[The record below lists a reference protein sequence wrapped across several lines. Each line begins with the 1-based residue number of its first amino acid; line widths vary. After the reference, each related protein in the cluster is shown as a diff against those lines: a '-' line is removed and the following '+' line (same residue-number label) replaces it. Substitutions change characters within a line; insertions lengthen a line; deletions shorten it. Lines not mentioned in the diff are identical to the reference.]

1 MAVVGFVGL
10 GVMGRPMAAN
20 LVHAGHEVRAF
31 SRGAAGR
38 ASAAALGVPVVADL
52 AETVRGA
59 DVVITMLPD
68 TPDVDAVALGPGG
81 VLEHLAP
88 TGAYIDMST
97 IEPGAALEIA
107 ERFRQ
112 AGHDALDAPVSGGEA
127 GAREG
132 TLSVMV
138 GGPADAVERWRDLLG
153 AMGSTVVRVG
163 EAGAGQVVKAAN
175 QLLVATHLQALAE
188 AVVFLE
194 AHDADVATGLSVIAR
209 GLGGSTV
216 IDRKADGVLSG
227 DFSPGF
233 RLELH
238 HKDLG
243 IVEGAA
249 RTRGAVLPVTALVGR
264 LVQSLVQRGDG
275 GLDHSALVSLA
286 RELNGAAGGPRQG
299 TGQDATQGT
308 QDGTEPR

>member
-20 LVHAGHEVRAF
+20 LVRAGHEVRAF

-38 ASAAALGVPVVADL
+38 ERAAELGVPVVGGIGEA
-52 AETVRGA
+52 VRGA

-68 TPDVDAVALGPGG
+68 TPDVRAVALGPDG
-81 VLEHLAP
+81 VLDHLAP
-88 TGAYIDMST
+88 GGAYIDMST
-97 IEPGAALEIA
+97 IEPGAAREIA
-107 ERFRQ
+107 ARFAA
-112 AGHDALDAPVSGGEA
+112 AGHDVLDAPVSGGEA

-138 GGPADAVERWRDLLG
+138 GGPADVVERWRELLG
-153 AMGSTVVRVG
+153 AMGTTVVRVG
-163 EAGAGQVVKAAN
+163 DAGGGQVVKAAN
-175 QLLVATHLQALAE
+175 QLVVATHLQALAE

-216 IDRKADGVLSG
+216 LDRKTAGVLAG
-227 DFSPGF
+227 DFAPGF
-233 RLELH
+233 RLDLH

-249 RTRGAVLPVTALVGR
+249 RARGAVLPVTGLVGR

-275 GLDHSALVSLA
+275 GLDHSALVALA
-286 RELNGAAGGPRQG
+286 RELNG
-299 TGQDATQGT
+299 TGEA
-308 QDGTEPR
+308 R

>member
-20 LVHAGHEVRAF
+20 LVRAGHEVRAF

-38 ASAAALGVPVVADL
+38 ASAAELGVPVVASV
-52 AETVRGA
+52 AEAVKGA
-59 DVVITMLPD
+59 DVVLTMLPD
-68 TPDVDAVALGPGG
+68 TPDVRAVALGPDG

-88 TGAYIDMST
+88 SGAYIDLST
-97 IEPGAALEIA
+97 IQPGAAREIA
-107 ERFRQ
+107 ARFAE
-112 AGHDALDAPVSGGEA
+112 AGHDVLDAPVSGGEA

-132 TLSVMV
+132 TLSIMV
-138 GGPADAVERWRDLLG
+138 GGPADVAERWRDLLG
-153 AMGSTVVRVG
+153 AMGTTVVRVG
-163 EAGAGQVVKAAN
+163 EAGGGQVVKAAN
-175 QLLVATHLQALAE
+175 QLVVATHLQALAE

-216 IDRKADGVLSG
+216 IDRKADGVLAG
-227 DFSPGF
+227 DFTPGF

-243 IVEGAA
+243 IVEDAA
-249 RTRGAVLPVTALVGR
+249 RARGAVLPVTALVRR

-275 GLDHSALVSLA
+275 GRDHSVLVALA
-286 RELNGAAGGPRQG
+286 RELNG
-299 TGQDATQGT
+299 TT
-308 QDGTEPR
+308 DGTEA

>member
-20 LVHAGHEVRAF
+20 LVRAGHEVRAF

-38 ASAAALGVPVVADL
+38 ASAAELGVPVVASV
-52 AETVRGA
+52 AEAVKGA
-59 DVVITMLPD
+59 DVVLTMLPD
-68 TPDVDAVALGPGG
+68 TPDVRAVALGPGG

-88 TGAYIDMST
+88 SGAYIDLST
-97 IEPGAALEIA
+97 IEPGAAREIA
-107 ERFRQ
+107 ARFAE
-112 AGHDALDAPVSGGEA
+112 AGHDVLDAPVSGGEA

-132 TLSVMV
+132 TLSIMV
-138 GGPADAVERWRDLLG
+138 GGPADVAERWRDLLG
-153 AMGSTVVRVG
+153 AMGTTVVRVG
-163 EAGAGQVVKAAN
+163 EAGGGQVVKAAN
-175 QLLVATHLQALAE
+175 QLVVATHLQALAE

-216 IDRKADGVLSG
+216 IDRKADGVLAG
-227 DFSPGF
+227 DFTPGF

-243 IVEGAA
+243 IVEDAA
-249 RTRGAVLPVTALVGR
+249 RARGAVLPVTALVGR

-275 GLDHSALVSLA
+275 GRDHSALVALA
-286 RELNGAAGGPRQG
+286 RELNG
-299 TGQDATQGT
+299 TT
-308 QDGTEPR
+308 DGTEAR

>member
-20 LVHAGHEVRAF
+20 LVRAGHEVRAF

-38 ASAAALGVPVVADL
+38 ERAAALDVPVVAGI
-52 AETVRGA
+52 AEAVRGA

-68 TPDVDAVALGPGG
+68 TPDVRAVALGPDG

-88 TGAYIDMST
+88 AGAYIDMST
-97 IEPGAALEIA
+97 IEPDAAREIA
-107 ERFRQ
+107 ERFAR
-112 AGHDALDAPVSGGEA
+112 AGHDVLDAPVSGGEA

-132 TLSVMV
+132 TLSIMV
-138 GGPADAVERWRDLLG
+138 GGPAATVERWQGLLG
-153 AMGSTVVRVG
+153 AMGTTVVRVG
-163 EAGAGQVVKAAN
+163 EAGGGQVVKAAN
-175 QLLVATHLQALAE
+175 QLVVATHLQALAE

-194 AHDADVATGLSVIAR
+194 ANDADVATGLAVIAR

-216 IDRKADGVLSG
+216 IDRKADGILAG
-227 DFSPGF
+227 DFGPGF

-243 IVEGAA
+243 IVDAAA
-249 RTRGAVLPVTALVGR
+249 RSRGAVLPVTALVGR

-275 GLDHSALVSLA
+275 DLDHSALVSLA
-286 RELNGAAGGPRQG
+286 RELNGTAGSRVADVRHG
-299 TGQDATQGT
+299 TGT
-308 QDGTEPR
+308 R

>member
-20 LVHAGHEVRAF
+20 LVRAGHEVRAF

-38 ASAAALGVPVVADL
+38 ESAADLGVPVVAGL
-52 AETVRGA
+52 AEAVRGA

-68 TPDVDAVALGPGG
+68 TPDVRAVALGPDG

-88 TGAYIDMST
+88 AAAYIDMST
-97 IEPGAALEIA
+97 IEPGAAREIA
-107 ERFRQ
+107 ERFTQ
-112 AGHDALDAPVSGGEA
+112 SGHDALDAPVSGGEA
-127 GAREG
+127 AARDG
-132 TLSVMV
+132 TLSIMV
-138 GGPADAVERWRDLLG
+138 GGPADAAERWRDLLG
-153 AMGSTVVRVG
+153 VLGTTVVRVG

-175 QLLVATHLQALAE
+175 QLVVATHLQALAE

-194 AHDADVATGLSVIAR
+194 AHDADVATALSVIAR

-216 IDRKADGVLSG
+216 IDRKADGVLAG
-227 DFSPGF
+227 DFRPGF

-249 RTRGAVLPVTALVGR
+249 RARGAVLPATAVVGR

-275 GLDHSALVSLA
+275 GLDHSALVALA
-286 RELNGAAGGPRQG
+286 RELNGTAAGRPQG
-299 TGQDATQGT
+299 TDAGT
-308 QDGTEPR
+308 GER

>member
-20 LVHAGHEVRAF
+20 LVRAGHEVRAF

-38 ASAAALGVPVVADL
+38 ASAAELGVPVVSGL
-52 AETVRGA
+52 AEAVRGA

-68 TPDVDAVALGPGG
+68 TPDVRAVALGPGG

-88 TGAYIDMST
+88 AAAYIDMST
-97 IEPGAALEIA
+97 IEPGAAREIA
-107 ERFRQ
+107 ERFTR

-132 TLSVMV
+132 TLSIMV
-138 GGPADAVERWRDLLG
+138 GGPADAAERWRDLLG
-153 AMGSTVVRVG
+153 AMGATVVRVG

-175 QLLVATHLQALAE
+175 QLVVATHLQALAE

-194 AHDADVATGLSVIAR
+194 AHDADVATGLAVIAR

-216 IDRKADGVLSG
+216 IDRKADGVLAG
-227 DFSPGF
+227 DFRPGF

-249 RTRGAVLPVTALVGR
+249 RARGAVLPATALVGR

-275 GLDHSALVSLA
+275 GLDHSALVTLA
-286 RELNGAAGGPRQG
+286 RELNGTAAGRPQVRR
-299 TGQDATQGT
+299 
-308 QDGTEPR
+308 DGAGER

>member
-1 MAVVGFVGL
+1 MDHRTKEFGRMAVVGFVGL

-20 LVHAGHEVRAF
+20 LVRAGHEVRAF

-38 ASAAALGVPVVADL
+38 ERAAELGVPVVGGV
-52 AETVRGA
+52 AEAVRGA

-68 TPDVDAVALGPGG
+68 TPDVQAVALGPDG
-81 VLEHLAP
+81 VLDHLAP
-88 TGAYIDMST
+88 QGAYIDMST
-97 IEPGAALEIA
+97 IEPAGAREIA
-107 ERFRQ
+107 ERFTA
-112 AGHDALDAPVSGGEA
+112 AGHDVLDAPVSGGEA

-132 TLSVMV
+132 ALSIMV
-138 GGPADAVERWRDLLG
+138 GGPADTVERWRDLLG
-153 AMGSTVVRVG
+153 AMGTTVVRVG
-163 EAGAGQVVKAAN
+163 DAGAGQVVKAAN
-175 QLLVATHLQALAE
+175 QLVVATHLQALAE

-216 IDRKADGVLSG
+216 IDRKADGVLAG
-227 DFSPGF
+227 DFAPGF
-233 RLELH
+233 RLDLH

-249 RTRGAVLPVTALVGR
+249 RARGAVLPVTGLVGR

-275 GLDHSALVSLA
+275 GLDHSALVALA
-286 RELNGAAGGPRQG
+286 RELNGTTPSTTPG
-299 TGQDATQGT
+299 TVT
-308 QDGTEPR
+308 R

>member
-20 LVHAGHEVRAF
+20 LVRAGHEVRAY
-31 SRGAAGR
+31 SRGTAGR
-38 ASAAALGVPVVADL
+38 ESAAALGVPVVAGI
-52 AETVRGA
+52 AEAVQGA
-59 DVVITMLPD
+59 EVVITMLPD
-68 TPDVDAVALGPGG
+68 TPDVRAVALGPGG

-88 TGAYIDMST
+88 SGAYIDMST
-97 IEPGAALEIA
+97 IEPGAAREIA
-107 ERFRQ
+107 ERFAT

-132 TLSVMV
+132 TLSIMI
-138 GGPADAVERWRDLLG
+138 GGPAAAVERWQDLLG
-153 AMGSTVVRVG
+153 AMGTTVVRVG
-163 EAGAGQVVKAAN
+163 EAGGGQVVKAAN
-175 QLLVATHLQALAE
+175 QLVVATHLQALAE

-194 AHDADVATGLSVIAR
+194 ANDADVATGLAVIAR

-216 IDRKADGVLSG
+216 IDRKAESVLAG
-227 DFSPGF
+227 DFGPGF

-243 IVEGAA
+243 IVEAAA
-249 RTRGAVLPVTALVGR
+249 RARGAVLPVTALVGR

-275 GLDHSALVSLA
+275 ALDHSALVTLA
-286 RELNGAAGGPRQG
+286 RELNG
-299 TGQDATQGT
+299 
-308 QDGTEPR
+308 TETR

>member
-20 LVHAGHEVRAF
+20 LVRAGHEVRAF

-38 ASAAALGVPVVADL
+38 ESAAALGVPVVDGL
-52 AETVRGA
+52 AEAVRDA
-59 DVVITMLPD
+59 DVVITVLPD
-68 TPDVDAVALGPGG
+68 TPDVRTVALGPGG
-81 VLEHLAP
+81 VLENLAP
-88 TGAYIDMST
+88 NGAYIDMST
-97 IEPGAALEIA
+97 IEPGAAREIA
-107 ERFRQ
+107 ERFAA

-132 TLSVMV
+132 TLSIMV
-138 GGPADAVERWRDLLG
+138 GGPEDAVERWRDLLG
-153 AMGSTVVRVG
+153 AMGTTVLRVG

-175 QLLVATHLQALAE
+175 QLVVATHLQALAE

-194 AHDADVATGLSVIAR
+194 AHEADVATGLSVIAR

-216 IDRKADGVLSG
+216 IDRKAEGVLSG
-227 DFSPGF
+227 DFEPGF
-233 RLELH
+233 RLALH

-249 RTRGAVLPVTALVGR
+249 RARGAVLPVTAVVGR
-264 LVQSLVQRGDG
+264 LVQALVQRGDG
-275 GLDHSALVSLA
+275 GLDHSALVTLA
-286 RELNGAAGGPRQG
+286 RELNGTTPR
-299 TGQDATQGT
+299 
-308 QDGTEPR
+308 